1 MRLNVTVPGP
11 VFARHAA
18 GLVIVLFVASS
29 AAAQSVRGTATY
41 LERMALPAGATF
53 EALLEDVSRAD
64 APAEVIGRTQMTP
77 PGNPPIPFEIRYD
90 PTRIQP
96 SRTYHVRARILLG
109 ERLVFTTDTAYPVL
123 TRGSADTVSVL
134 MRRAAA
140 APITPPGQTGGSSMT
155 LQQTYWKATELA
167 GRPVVAGTVGR
178 EAHLVLSAEGRV
190 TGSDGCNHVAGTYEM
205 TGDGLRFSRMIATQ
219 MACRNTGD
227 TERAFHDTL
236 NRAAGWRI
244 AADRLELFDAAGA
257 LLGRFEA
264 ADRK

>member
-1 MRLNVTVPGP
+1 MRLNVTVPGR
-11 VFARHAA
+11 VFARHGAS
-18 GLVIVLFVASS
+18 LVIVLLVAST

-109 ERLVFTTDTAYPVL
+109 ERLIFTTDTAYPVL
-123 TRGSADTVSVL
+123 TRGSADTVSIL
-134 MRRAAA
+134 MRRAAG
-140 APITPPGQTGGSSMT
+140 APITPPGPTGGPSMT

-190 TGSDGCNHVAGTYEM
+190 TGSDGCNQVAGTYELI
-205 TGDGLRFSRMIATQ
+205 GDGLKFSRMIATQ
-219 MACRNTGD
+219 MACQNTGN
-227 TERAFHDTL
+227 TEPAFHDAL
-236 NRAAGWRI
+236 NRAARWRI
-244 AADRLELFDAAGA
+244 AGDRLELFDEAGA

-264 ADRK
+264 AGRK